1 MSAHNSQH
9 NWTSSL
15 QEVYTNILPILTKY
29 GYTLDDNQPHTKG
42 ERFLMQAVTTT
53 SGEKI
58 ILFGVHTASRTR
70 VVIKVASDSA
80 GRKELRHERTCRTLL
95 HTIDFA
101 YTPFVSPEELDF
113 IETATHT
120 LSIQVYIAQT
130 QNFLERPITEQFTFA
145 LQAFTTQEGARAT
158 TYGHLKNITNTFG
171 NRESTDYI
179 KLFQTFTK
187 EIIAIL
193 PDNHNLQKDLL
204 ETEVLLMHHEE
215 RIAQYC
221 GFLTHTDFV
230 PHNFRIADDV
240 MYLLDFSSL
249 LFGNKYEGWARFINF
264 MALHHPQLAQYLEQY
279 VVDNR
284 APEEV
289 MSLHL
294 MRLYRLGEIIR
305 YYAGTLEKSSGD
317 LHALNAARIDFWHQ
331 VLIATRNNEP
341 VSEDVRQQYIQ
352 LRDQLRSTDEHERQK
367 DLL

>member
-1 MSAHNSQH
+1 MSAPNSQH
-9 NWTSSL
+9 NWTTSL
-15 QEVYTNILPILTKY
+15 QEAYTDILPILTTY
-29 GYTLDDNQPHTKG
+29 GYTLDTDQPHTKG

-58 ILFGVHTASRTR
+58 ILFGVHTASGKR
-70 VVIKVASDSA
+70 VVIKVASDNA
-80 GRKELRHERTCRTLL
+80 GKKELRHERTCRTLL

-101 YTPFVSPEELDF
+101 YNPFTSPEELDF
-113 IETATHT
+113 IETVTYT
-120 LSIQVYIAQT
+120 LSIQAYIAQT
-130 QNFLERPITEQFTFA
+130 QNFLARPITEQFTFA
-145 LQAFTTQEGARAT
+145 LQAFTAQAGARAT
-158 TYGHLKNITNTFG
+158 TYGHLKKIGHTFG

-179 KLFQTFTK
+179 KLFQAFTQ
-187 EIIAIL
+187 ETIAIL
-193 PDNHNLQKDLL
+193 PDNHDLQKNLL

-215 RIAQYC
+215 QIEQYC

-264 MALHHPQLAQYLEQY
+264 MALHNPQLAHYLEQY
-279 VVDNR
+279 VADNR

-289 MSLHL
+289 VSLHL

-317 LHALNAARIDFWHQ
+317 LHALNTARVEFWHQ
-331 VLIATRNNEP
+331 VLLATRNDAP
-341 VSEDVRQQYIQ
+341 VPENIRQQYIQ
-352 LRDQLRSTDEHERQK
+352 LRDQLRSDDEHERQK